1 MPFKYK
7 NCDCTPLVFDREFDI
22 ENEDLLAEYV
32 GTIVLGHYA
41 HIKRIIN
48 SLSAT
53 EPKISDD
60 EINLAISHLDYEGKS
75 PNEIEKRDGWVF
87 QIISWLVLL
96 NENKDTK
103 FYCQP
108 PHDAPAQQGIDGL
121 GIKFDENFKIEN
133 IIITE
138 DKCTEN
144 QRTVI
149 NQQVWP
155 EFENY
160 EKGLFNNK
168 IVNRISAMIENLD
181 DGDVLE
187 ANKNDIYSTDKWI
200 YRVGINRTDKY
211 ETDKKRKKLF
221 KGYDDN
227 VIGNDPHR
235 RYAATI
241 NKADIRAWMEELS
254 VKIITYL
261 ESLKGA

>member
-7 NCDCTPLVFDREFDI
+7 DCDCTPLVFDREFDI
-22 ENEDLLAEYV
+22 DNEDLLAQYV

-48 SLSAT
+48 SLSAI
-53 EPKISDD
+53 EPKIADN
-60 EINLAISHLDYEGKS
+60 EINLAINHLKSLGKS
-75 PNEIEKRDGWVF
+75 SNEIEKRDGWVF

-96 NENKDTK
+96 NENKGSR

-121 GIKFDENFKIEN
+121 GLKLDENLKLER

-144 QRTVI
+144 QRIVI
-149 NQQVWP
+149 KQQVWP
-155 EFENY
+155 EFKNY

-168 IVNRISAMIENLD
+168 IVNRVSAMIENLHN
-181 DGDVLE
+181 GDILE
-187 ANKNDIYSTDKWI
+187 ANKNDIYSMDKWI
-200 YRVGINRTDKY
+200 YRVGINRTDTY
-211 ETDKKRKKLF
+211 ETVKKREKLF
-221 KGYDDN
+221 KGYADN

-241 NKADIRAWMEELS
+241 NKADIRTWMEELS
-254 VKIITYL
+254 VKIITHL
-261 ESLKGA
+261 ESTKGT